1 MIICLIGIGII
12 AIFWLM
18 FLYNFICDK
27 LMDKYDD
34 LSVKYF
40 RKDEKKSKLYFKK
53 YKFWRDAGFWFTD
66 DSRNCAIIV
75 SIILA
80 FIFGI
85 VFAGMKGQARQDYK
99 KALDTKEQIEFVIED
114 NLTINEDK
122 DALIVKAI
130 EINNQIRYYK
140 RIQSNFWINWFGY
153 DDFANMEEINLN
165 TFK

>member
-66 DSRNCAIIV
+66 DSRNCAILV
-75 SIILA
+75 TIILA
-80 FIFGI
+80 IIFGL
-85 VFAGMKGQARQDYK
+85 VFAGMKGQACEDYK
-99 KALDTKEQIEFVIED
+99 KALDTKTQIEYVLE
-114 NLTINEDK
+114 NNNTVSEDK
-122 DALIVKAI
+122 AALIVEAI

-140 RIQSNFWINWFGY
+140 RIQNNIWFNWFGY
-153 DDFANMEEINLN
+153 DDFANMEEINLDFF
-165 TFK
+165 T